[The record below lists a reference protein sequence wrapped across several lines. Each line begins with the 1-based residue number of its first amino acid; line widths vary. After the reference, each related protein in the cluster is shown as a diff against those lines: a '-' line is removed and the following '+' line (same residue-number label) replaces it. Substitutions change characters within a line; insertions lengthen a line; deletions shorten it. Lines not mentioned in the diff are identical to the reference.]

1 MPFEVSKRRGA
12 CLSGTAGSA
21 CLILQRRVVGKADI
35 DQTGNVRS
43 TRMRSPEDDA
53 SA

>member
-35 DQTGNVRS
+35 DQTRNEIDAYE
-43 TRMRSPEDDA
+43 SPEDDA